1 MNTSMPAVW
10 LYWLWAA
17 TAGLWLFGLS
27 MVLTPDLIRWAFSLM
42 LYGDGQHVASTFGAP
57 ANDYIRLLHGV
68 LGAVMF
74 GWGVMIA
81 MVLRR
86 AVAQGQPESINW
98 ILLPL
103 LAWYIPDT
111 IFSLYTGFW
120 QNAVLNTVFLLV
132 FLVPLLALKRHL
144 SRV

>member
-1 MNTSMPAVW
+1 MNTTMPAFW

-17 TAGLWLFGLS
+17 TLGLWVFGLS
-27 MVLTPDLIRWAFSLM
+27 MILTPDAIRWAFSLM
-42 LYGDGQHVASTFGAP
+42 LYGDGQHVASTFGTA

-81 MVLRR
+81 VVLRR
-86 AVAQGQPESINW
+86 ALSQGHAESINW

-103 LAWYIPDT
+103 LAWYLPDT
-111 IFSLYTGFW
+111 LFSLYTGFW

-132 FLVPLLALKRHL
+132 FLVPLMALKRHL
-144 SRV
+144 ARE